1 MLCELSKMISYNN
14 TFFFLKGEAVKW
26 SRLDWKRKGDKKW
39 VGCNFKVAIYNC
51 DSFNKL
57 IKWWWFWQWKK
68 KVKNVDFL
76 KSKYYSPPYIY
87 VYAQY

>member
-14 TFFFLKGEAVKW
+14 TFFFFERRSSGVEW
-26 SRLDWKRKGDKKW
+26 SELERKGDKKW

-57 IKWWWFWQWKK
+57 IKW
-68 KVKNVDFL
+68 
-76 KSKYYSPPYIY
+76 
-87 VYAQY
+87 

>member
-1 MLCELSKMISYNN
+1 MNCLRWSATIIL
-14 TFFFLKGEAVKW
+14 FFFFERRSSGVEW
-26 SRLDWKRKGDKKW
+26 SELERKGDKKW